1 MALRRTRWTHDG
13 ADLIKP
19 QPSDGATLPS
29 ITDPR
34 PARRAVAH
42 VHVHGGKVADQAAP
56 RRPPAVHGGQPKSGL
71 PLNHRT
77 EDRLAFSAR
86 ASICAAVIIGAA
98 TGVTGSTGCGAR
110 DTRRIRIPTS
120 SSPSSRA

>member
-1 MALRRTRWTHDG
+1 MALRRMRWTHDG

-19 QPSDGATLPS
+19 QPGDGATLPS

-56 RRPPAVHGGQPKSGL
+56 RHPPVVHGDQPTGGLL
-71 PLNHRT
+71 PLNNRT
-77 EDRLAFSAR
+77 EDRRLFAERRSAR
-86 ASICAAVIIGAA
+86 
-98 TGVTGSTGCGAR
+98 
-110 DTRRIRIPTS
+110 P
-120 SSPSSRA
+120 

>member
-1 MALRRTRWTHDG
+1 MALRRMRWTHDS

-19 QPSDGATLPS
+19 QPRDGATLAS
-29 ITDPR
+29 IIDPR

-56 RRPPAVHGGQPKSGL
+56 RHPPVLHRDQPTGGL

-77 EDRLAFSAR
+77 AYRRL
-86 ASICAAVIIGAA
+86 
-98 TGVTGSTGCGAR
+98 
-110 DTRRIRIPTS
+110 
-120 SSPSSRA
+120 SPSVDLRGRVQQGRKLK

>member
-1 MALRRTRWTHDG
+1 MALRRTRWIHDG

-42 VHVHGGKVADQAAP
+42 IHVHGGKVADQTAP
-56 RRPPAVHGGQPKSGL
+56 RRPPVVHGGQPNRGPPGFLGPSVDLRGRDQRGRDWGDRIYRL
-71 PLNHRT
+71 RGEGYE
-77 EDRLAFSAR
+77 EDQDPDQLIA
-86 ASICAAVIIGAA
+86 
-98 TGVTGSTGCGAR
+98 
-110 DTRRIRIPTS
+110 
-120 SSPSSRA
+120 